1 MAFYTG
7 QASSYSELL
16 NVLVNSCVLQGWTWS
31 DGILSKE
38 KAFVRPYVSSS
49 QVAEQGPGLCIEG
62 GTGKSG
68 NTLVNPSLA
77 RPRLGGVGLPPAFVP
92 APIFPLKYNIFIFN
106 NPNEVFLIVRY
117 DIDRFMFLSFGYST
131 VSGCGLWLSA
141 TVSKGYNDFNITGF
155 ENTKGFSIG
164 VNSGGEMWVN
174 PARAVATA
182 FFWQTVPQSSELTS
196 NSACFIELEN
206 IGWAYP
212 PKNIINAVNT
222 IQPHIGRLPSK
233 WSSNSP
239 LLAIQPILVRQQ
251 NKQSIVA
258 EIQNARYMRIDNYE
272 PEEIITLGNDRWMV
286 LPFHKKNLS
295 FRDGVIPADHSG
307 TFGWAIRYEGP

>member
-7 QASSYSELL
+7 QASSYSELF
-16 NVLVNSCVLQGWTWS
+16 NVLVNSCVLEGWTWS

-38 KAFVRPYVSSS
+38 KAFVRPYVSTL
-49 QVAEQGPGLCIEG
+49 QTQQQGLGLCIQG

-68 NTLVNPSLA
+68 STLINPSLVQ
-77 RPRLGGVGLPPAFVP
+77 PRIGGIGLPPALVP
-92 APIFPLKYNIFIFN
+92 APIFPLKYNLFIFN

-131 VSGCGLWLSA
+131 VLSCGLWLSA
-141 TVSKGYNDFNITGF
+141 TVSKGFNDISNFSDF
-155 ENTKGFSIG
+155 TKGFSIG
-164 VNSGGEMWVN
+164 LNAGGEMWYS
-174 PARAVATA
+174 PARSVATA
-182 FFWQTVPQSSELTS
+182 FFWQTVPQVSELTS
-196 NSACFIELEN
+196 NSACFIEFEN

-222 IQPHIGRLPSK
+222 IQPLIGRLPSK

-272 PEEIITLGNDRWMV
+272 PEQIITLGNDRWMV

-295 FRDGVIPADHSG
+295 FRDGVLPSDHSG